1 MARETLRTKFL
12 TGVAVIVPLVVST
25 WALLVVGRFV
35 ANTLSPVAN
44 ALREYG
50 VQSNLTLVLLQA
62 ASVGILLLLILV
74 IGTVAQRQI
83 GRRVV
88 DQIDVFLGQIP
99 GLGSVYQTARRM
111 SDLILDPEEDGDVQF
126 REVKL
131 VEFPGEGTYTL
142 GFLTSNSPPDG
153 VVNAAQMIMDDPDAS
168 YQTLFLPMAPNP
180 VMGGHLT
187 HVPTDRV
194 HDVDL
199 EIEDAVQYILTTG
212 VVDNPSES

>member
-1 MARETLRTKFL
+1 MASETLRTKFL
-12 TGVAVIVPLVVST
+12 TGVAVIVPLVVSA

-50 VQSNLTLVLLQA
+50 VQSDLTLVLLQG
-62 ASVGILLLLILV
+62 ASVGILIILILI

-88 DQIDVFLGQIP
+88 DHIDVFLGQIP

-111 SDLILDPEEDGDVQF
+111 SDLILDPEEDGNVQF

-131 VEFPGEGTYTL
+131 VEFPGQGTYTL
-142 GFLTSNSPPDG
+142 GFLTSNSPPEG
-153 VVNAAQMIMDDPDAS
+153 VVTAARTIMDDPDAS

-187 HVPTDRV
+187 HVPADRV